1 MRTDALGASTLS
13 FCRDYFAGEYMF
25 YIAAREV
32 VLPVAILLA
41 TGTTVVVAI
50 KNFLKDPA
58 RPQDNGKRAALPE
71 HHYDIH

>member
-1 MRTDALGASTLS
+1 
-13 FCRDYFAGEYMF
+13 MF